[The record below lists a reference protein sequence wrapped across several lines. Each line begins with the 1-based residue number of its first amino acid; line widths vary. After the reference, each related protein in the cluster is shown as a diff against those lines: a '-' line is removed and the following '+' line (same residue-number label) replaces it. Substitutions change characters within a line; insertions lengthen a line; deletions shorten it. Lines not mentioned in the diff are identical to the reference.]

1 MPAAAAK
8 AENTY
13 VVAPQSPGD
22 HFPVRPAQEIMRKA
36 LAAGLNQGH
45 LLEVRAAKQP
55 SEPYSAELTKP
66 LADSI
71 RDKLKGVCAAGA
83 PFPLTLL
90 ASSFPPAPNLSP
102 FFSPSAYP
110 ASLPHPANV
119 PRAAICP
126 DRYKLFVQVVVAENK
141 GQGLR
146 VASRALWDASTDVL
160 ASETISTDNVV
171 AVATCHAVY
180 MP

>member
-1 MPAAAAK
+1 MPGAAAK

-45 LLEVRAAKQP
+45 VLEVRAAKQP

-71 RDKLKGVCAAGA
+71 RDKLKGACAAGA
-83 PFPLTLL
+83 PSPAAHAPGQRRSARPFQRARFCAPVSPRPPGGN
-90 ASSFPPAPNLSP
+90 SST
-102 FFSPSAYP
+102 
-110 ASLPHPANV
+110 
-119 PRAAICP
+119 
-126 DRYKLFVQVVVAENK
+126 
-141 GQGLR
+141 
-146 VASRALWDASTDVL
+146 SR
-160 ASETISTDNVV
+160 I
-171 AVATCHAVY
+171 
-180 MP
+180 

>member
-1 MPAAAAK
+1 MPGAAAK

-45 LLEVRAAKQP
+45 VLEVRAAKQP

-71 RDKLKGVCAAGA
+71 RDKLKGACATGA
-83 PFPLTLL
+83 PLPPPSSLSPCPNTSILSLVSLSRSQPLT
-90 ASSFPPAPNLSP
+90 PP
-102 FFSPSAYP
+102 
-110 ASLPHPANV
+110 
-119 PRAAICP
+119 RQ
-126 DRYKLFVQVVVAENK
+126 R
-141 GQGLR
+141 
-146 VASRALWDASTDVL
+146 
-160 ASETISTDNVV
+160 
-171 AVATCHAVY
+171 
-180 MP
+180 